1 MTSAFLFTFLFQDK
15 LNKLYSLCR
24 KYYQVVQTA
33 SDWLED
39 AQEFLQ
45 LGRNGL
51 DMENSEE
58 NLKNHME
65 FFGTEKQ
72 FQGHL
77 EELRTLVSDMEPF
90 IQTTER
96 EELIENIEA
105 LEKKG
110 MQSNEEAHMQ
120 KELLERYLYL
130 T

>member
-1 MTSAFLFTFLFQDK
+1 M
-15 LNKLYSLCR
+15 NKLYSLCR